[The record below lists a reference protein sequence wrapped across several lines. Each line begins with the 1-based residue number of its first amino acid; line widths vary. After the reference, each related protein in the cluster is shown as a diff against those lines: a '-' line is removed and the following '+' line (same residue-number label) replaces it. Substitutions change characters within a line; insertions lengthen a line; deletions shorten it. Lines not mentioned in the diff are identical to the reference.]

1 MKNANID
8 TNINK
13 DTNTKNIKCK
23 NIKCKNTKYKKIKTS
38 NIQKKDYYEEITN
51 KIIKALENN
60 TRPWIQPWDGGI
72 LPIPMRHSNTA
83 YQGINMLILWQEA
96 GEGGYN
102 LPYWMTFKQAKI
114 LGGNVRKG
122 ETGATIFYA
131 GSMVVNNGNED
142 NADNSDNSEKKETK
156 KTNCK
161 NNSQEQYQAK
171 KLSSRKFMKSYK
183 VFNANQI
190 EGLPEEY
197 YKSENIENSDIEN
210 NIKALEK
217 LPKIEEFIK
226 NTKANIK
233 HGGIKAYYKPSTDHI
248 QIPEMKLFKNS
259 NSYYATI
266 CHELT
271 HWSGGK
277 ERLNRNLGGK
287 SFGDSGYAMEELV
300 AELGAAFLSSSL
312 GINPDVREDHA
323 PYIASWLL
331 VLKSDKRAIFNAAS
345 MAQTASNYL
354 LELE

>member
-1 MKNANID
+1 MENIKAINNISGNTNSVANSNIKAKNK
-8 TNINK
+8 T
-13 DTNTKNIKCK
+13 TNT
-23 NIKCKNTKYKKIKTS
+23 
-38 NIQKKDYYEEITN
+38 QKKDYYEEITN

-60 TRPWIQPWDGGI
+60 TRPWVQPWDGGM
-72 LPIPMRHSNTA
+72 LPMPKRHNDTA

-96 GEGGYN
+96 GEGGYSS
-102 LPYWMTFKQAKI
+102 PYWMTFKQAKA

-131 GSMVVNNGNED
+131 GTISANND
-142 NADNSDNSEKKETK
+142 NDGSKESESSEKKE
-156 KTNCK
+156 
-161 NNSQEQYQAK
+161 EQK
-171 KLSSRKFMKSYK
+171 PFFKKFMKSYK

-197 YKSENIENSDIEN
+197 YKSQIIENEN
-210 NIKALEK
+210 LKEHDL
-217 LPKIEEFIK
+217 LPKLEEFIRS
-226 NTKANIK
+226 TKADIRY
-233 HGGIKAYYKPSTDHI
+233 GGIKAYYKPSTDHI
-248 QIPEMKLFKNS
+248 QIPEIKLFKNS
-259 NSYYATI
+259 NAYYSTI

-287 SFGDSGYAMEELV
+287 RFGDQGYAMEELV

-323 PYIASWLL
+323 PYIASWLK

-345 MAQTASNYL
+345 LAQTASNYL
-354 LELE
+354 LELSSKNNSAT